1 MRDRNPDRQPNT
13 DRPDARPSP
22 PRTPSDPLGD
32 VETFR
37 AISVEPSLAHRIAS
51 RRDAIGTD
59 SRSWKGHSRAV
70 WRILLGEPA
79 RRDVAVRYWD
89 GEVEGP
95 RHARVTLVLK
105 HPGALR
111 RMLLPPSE
119 LNLAEAYVHGDVDA
133 EGDLEAAV
141 DLGEVLGTRVAP
153 GSFVRRILPHL
164 LALPADHRELATPTR
179 RRWGIAT
186 LARRHSPRRDRRAV
200 RFHYDIGNE
209 FFRLFLDERMV
220 YSCAYF
226 KSGNETL
233 EEAQEAK
240 LEHTS
245 RKLRL
250 APGELLLD
258 IGCGWG
264 GMIIHAAQR
273 CGVNALGITL
283 SENQAE
289 FARKRIAA
297 LGLSDRCRVEVRDY
311 RQLGDL
317 EAFDKV
323 VSIGMV
329 EHVGHRRLGEYF
341 AQAYRVLRPGGLFLS
356 HGVVTVDGAR
366 PKPLS
371 RRLADWMWRGRGFI
385 ERYVFPDS
393 ELLPLGEHVLAA
405 ERAGFESRDAESL
418 REHYALTLRHWV
430 RRLEA
435 NRDDALQ
442 LVGDATYRVW
452 RLYMS
457 GSAHQFATGRINVEQ
472 LLLAKPLGSGESGL
486 PLTRDDLYD
495 A

>member
-1 MRDRNPDRQPNT
+1 MADLDH
-13 DRPDARPSP
+13 DRPASDRTEARASTN
-22 PRTPSDPLGD
+22 RARAASFRD
-32 VETFR
+32 VEASR
-37 AISVEPSLAHRIAS
+37 SISVEPRTVGS
-51 RRDAIGTD
+51 RDAIGTD
-59 SRSWKGHSRAV
+59 SRSWKSHSRAV
-70 WRILLGEPA
+70 LQMLLGEPA
-79 RRDVAVRYWD
+79 QRDVAVRYWD
-89 GEVEGP
+89 GELEGP
-95 RHARVTLVLK
+95 HDAHLTLVLK

-119 LNLAEAYVHGDVDA
+119 LHLAEAYIYDDVDA
-133 EGDLEAAV
+133 EGDLEAAAE
-141 DLGEVLGTRVAP
+141 LGEVLGTRIAP
-153 GSFVRRILPHL
+153 GRFVRRILPHL
-164 LALPADHRELATPTR
+164 LALPPGYRELATPTR
-179 RRWGIAT
+179 RRWGIAAF
-186 LARRHSPRRDRRAV
+186 ARRHSRQRDRKAV
-200 RFHYDIGNE
+200 RFHYDVGNE

-226 KSGNETL
+226 KTGDESL
-233 EEAQEAK
+233 DDAQVAK
-240 LEHTS
+240 LEHTC

-250 APGELLLD
+250 APGERLLD

-264 GMIIHAAQR
+264 GMIIHAAQHY
-273 CGVNALGITL
+273 GVNAFGITL

-289 FARKRIAA
+289 LARKRIAA
-297 LGLSDRCRVEVRDY
+297 QGLNDRCRVEVRDY
-311 RQLGDL
+311 RQLGDNA
-317 EAFDKV
+317 AFDKI
-323 VSIGMV
+323 VSVGMV
-329 EHVGHRRLGEYF
+329 EHVGQRRLAEYF
-341 AQAYRVLRPGGLFLS
+341 AHAYRVLRPGGLFLN

-371 RRLADWMWRGRGFI
+371 RRFADWMWRGRGFI

-430 RRLEA
+430 RRLES
-435 NRDDALQ
+435 NRDEALK

-472 LLLAKPLGSGESGL
+472 LLLAKPLKSGESGL
-486 PLTRDDLYD
+486 PLTRNDLYD